1 MCAVVKNVLVVVPK
15 HWWTSYFKNFQFSGD
30 SIHKFLWK
38 PWWLVSN
45 SVVIP
50 IFSWRK
56 KFYKVLRLT
65 IRANEFHILS
75 SFHFFFTPAMSRVIY
90 RHYKNL
96 GERSKIGKHFSKVFH
111 ISSEIS
117 PVLHLLT
124 TMVKVVMVKSL
135 IVEQP
140 SSFLR
145 KIFAPHSFRETSLAR
160 EQSSIFLLLSFH
172 NSLLLEALFV
182 GYVCIFGVPLK
193 SHES

>member
-75 SFHFFFTPAMSRVIY
+75 SFHFFWHQLMSRVIY

-135 IVEQP
+135 SVEQP

-145 KIFAPHSFRETSLAR
+145 KIFAPHSFRETSVRAIKYFLAIVF
-160 EQSSIFLLLSFH
+160 S
-172 NSLLLEALFV
+172 
-182 GYVCIFGVPLK
+182 
-193 SHES
+193 

>member
-1 MCAVVKNVLVVVPK
+1 MCAFVKNVLVVVPK

-30 SIHKFLWK
+30 SVHKFLWK

-50 IFSWRK
+50 FFFLTKK
-56 KFYKVLRLT
+56 KFYKVLRKT

-75 SFHFFFTPAMSRVIY
+75 SFHFFWHQLMSRVIY
-90 RHYKNL
+90 RHHKNL
-96 GERSKIGKHFSKVFH
+96 RERSKNGKHFSKVFH

-135 IVEQP
+135 SVEQP

-145 KIFAPHSFRETSLAR
+145 KIFAPHSSRETNLAWQ
-160 EQSSIFLLLSFH
+160 QSSIFLLLSFH
-172 NSLLLEALFV
+172 NNSLLEALFV

-193 SHES
+193 SH